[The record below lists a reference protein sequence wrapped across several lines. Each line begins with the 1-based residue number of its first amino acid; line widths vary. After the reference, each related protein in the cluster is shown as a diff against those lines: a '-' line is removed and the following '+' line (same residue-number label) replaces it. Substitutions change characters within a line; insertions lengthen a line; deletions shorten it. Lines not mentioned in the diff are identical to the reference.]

1 MVKTV
6 DVSSTTLVGVAQQS
20 ILPQDGVSRYG
31 QLRPFIALSREK
43 WRQLVRD
50 GKAPTP
56 IRMGVRCTVWRNAD
70 IHAWL
75 ADPLNYS
82 AEAAE

>member
-1 MVKTV
+1 MTGKKGKAMAAKADT
-6 DVSSTTLVGVAQQS
+6 QQENYL
-20 ILPQDGVSRYG
+20 LPKDGVSRYG
-31 QLRPFIALSREK
+31 QLKPFIALSREK

-56 IRMGVRCTVWRNAD
+56 IRMGARCTVYRNAD

-75 ADPLNYS
+75 ADPLNYQAS
-82 AEAAE
+82 